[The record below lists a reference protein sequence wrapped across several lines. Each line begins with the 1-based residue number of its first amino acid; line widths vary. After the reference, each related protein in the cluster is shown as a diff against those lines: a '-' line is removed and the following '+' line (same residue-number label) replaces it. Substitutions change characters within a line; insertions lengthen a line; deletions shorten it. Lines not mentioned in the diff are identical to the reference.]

1 MSNVW
6 LGCSAGLG
14 SGGLGGHLDFVYKA
28 ALEGGV
34 SPHVYCRE
42 APSADGF
49 TSIPSPSWYRY
60 IKYTPLR
67 WKPSAHVYMGA
78 VQFDKAV
85 AAAMPA
91 APAVYH
97 SFPAFAE
104 ESFLRVRK
112 SGGVNVLEAAT
123 THVDELY
130 ASTMQEHRQFR
141 MSGEPFSMP
150 WVSRVL
156 REYELA
162 DYITVASRLQWET
175 FADRGIPEKKLL
187 FAPLGVDTK
196 RFSPEEGQPSLRTRE
211 KGEPLRI
218 IAVGQVSLLK
228 GFPYLLEAAA
238 ALNDP
243 EIEITL
249 FGGVGWRGIRKLV
262 DAYIGRGLTIKLGV
276 GDPLPALRR
285 SHICVHASVSDG
297 FGLAPL
303 EAMAAGLP
311 VIVTEGTGMKD
322 AVRDGENGFV
332 VPKRD
337 AAALAGRLAEL
348 KTDDAL
354 RIRMGAEARKTA
366 LGYDAARM
374 TAAYAALLA
383 PVWNLSK
390 SS

>member
-14 SGGLGGHLDFVYKA
+14 SGGLGGHLDFVYRA

-34 SPHVYCRE
+34 NPHVYCRE
-42 APSADGF
+42 APARAGF
-49 TSIPSPSWYRY
+49 TSISSPGWQRY

-85 AAAMPA
+85 AAAMPGTQ
-91 APAVYH
+91 AVYH

-104 ESFLRVRK
+104 ESFQRVRLN
-112 SGGVNVLEAAT
+112 GGVNVLEAAT
-123 THVDELY
+123 THVSELY
-130 ASTMQEHRQFR
+130 ESTMQEHRKFR
-141 MSGEPFSMP
+141 MSGEPFSKP
-150 WVSRVL
+150 WVNRVL

-175 FADRGIPEKKLL
+175 FVRHGVSEKKLL
-187 FAPLGVDTK
+187 FAPLGVDTT
-196 RFSPEEGQPSLRTRE
+196 RFSPVEHQPSRRIRKE
-211 KGEPLRI
+211 GEPFRI

-228 GFPYLLEAAA
+228 GFPYLLEAVKS
-238 ALNDP
+238 LNDP
-243 EIEITL
+243 ELEITL

-262 DAYIGRGLTIKLGV
+262 DEYRQRGLNIRIGV
-276 GDPLPALRR
+276 GDPLPALRE
-285 SHICVHASVSDG
+285 SHLCVHASVSDG

-303 EAMAAGLP
+303 EAMATGLP

-322 AVRDGENGFV
+322 VIDNGRNGFV
-332 VPKRD
+332 VPRRD
-337 AAALAGRLAEL
+337 AVQLAGRLAEL
-348 KTDDAL
+348 KADQSL
-354 RIRMGAEARKTA
+354 RIAMGQAARETA
-366 LGYDAARM
+366 LGYEVTNKVAE
-374 TAAYAALLA
+374 YASLLS
-383 PVWNLSK
+383 PVWGQSK